1 MYVYDVANNLAKTIQ
16 ESKEY
21 KEYKSVKEELKS
33 DLEMKAKIDKFE
45 KIRYEVQ
52 VMSFQGEKQDE
63 EKMKKL
69 QEMYEILMKEPKIKE
84 YFDIEVRFN
93 IMLADVNKIISES
106 TPEDITVMVQKEVG
120 DRFMSQPNSRNYGS
134 LSVFLQYNFDVTRVV
149 NVNKRCFEPVPKVDS
164 VVVKLTK
171 NKKYEAKDEEKFYKL
186 VKDSFTQ
193 KRKNLRNNLRN
204 YNLEKIEEID
214 LIVGNT
220 EKVEIVLVIRP
231 TIA

>member
-1 MYVYDVANNLAKTIQ
+1 MYVYDEANNLAKAIQ

-21 KEYKSVKEELKS
+21 KEYKSVKEELQS
-33 DLEMKAKIDKFE
+33 APEMKAKIDEFE

-106 TPEDITVMVQKEVG
+106 VKE
-120 DRFMSQPNSRNYGS
+120 
-134 LSVFLQYNFDVTRVV
+134 LL
-149 NVNKRCFEPVPKVDS
+149 
-164 VVVKLTK
+164 
-171 NKKYEAKDEEKFYKL
+171 
-186 VKDSFTQ
+186 
-193 KRKNLRNNLRN
+193 
-204 YNLEKIEEID
+204 
-214 LIVGNT
+214 
-220 EKVEIVLVIRP
+220 
-231 TIA
+231 